1 VSGRLPNASSWQ
13 LPCSDTQSFQN
24 VWQSR
29 VILWHI
35 RSSVTQTVRLG
46 YLQTITSMKAAIV
59 TSAGTKPIFGEFQS
73 PTSREGLEV
82 VTVTA
87 AALTNLTKGR
97 AAGSHYS
104 ADNNYP
110 FVPGVDGV
118 GTLAD
123 GRRVY
128 FAMPEA
134 PFGAM
139 AEQTLVDPHRTITLP
154 DTLDDVAAAALAN
167 PGMSCF
173 AALIERARF
182 RAGETVLIN
191 GATGAAGMVAVQIA
205 KQLGAGKVIV
215 TGRNAQ
221 ELEALPSLGADVVIP
236 FDLRS
241 KNSRGVGDFE
251 EALTAV
257 FADGL
262 DVVVDY
268 LWGTSARTI
277 IVAVAK
283 AVEDAHPVR
292 FVQVGEASREPVE
305 LPAAALRS
313 SAIQIMGSGL
323 KSVSLHKLLEGIR
336 QTFDMAA
343 HGKLYLPTEVVPLA
357 TVTEN
362 WEASSK
368 PRLVFALK

>member
-1 VSGRLPNASSWQ
+1 
-13 LPCSDTQSFQN
+13 
-24 VWQSR
+24 
-29 VILWHI
+29 
-35 RSSVTQTVRLG
+35 
-46 YLQTITSMKAAIV
+46 MKAAVV
-59 TSAGTKPIFGEFQS
+59 TSAGMVPTFGEFQS
-73 PTSREGLEV
+73 PPPREGLEV

-104 ADNNYP
+104 ADNQYP

-118 GTLAD
+118 GILAD

-134 PFGAM
+134 PFGTM
-139 AEQTLVDPHRTITLP
+139 AEQTLVDPRRTITLP
-154 DTLDDVAAAALAN
+154 DNLDDVAAAALAN

-173 AALIERARF
+173 AALIERACF

-191 GATGAAGMVAVQIA
+191 GATGAAGIVAVQVA

-215 TGRNAQ
+215 TGRNAT
-221 ELEALPSLGADVVIP
+221 ELETLRSLGADAVIP
-236 FDLRS
+236 FDLRPGHPQ
-241 KNSRGVGDFE
+241 GVQDFE
-251 EALTAV
+251 EALTDA

-277 IVAVAK
+277 IVAIAK

-292 FVQVGEASREPVE
+292 FVQVGEASRELVE
-305 LPAAALRS
+305 LPGAALRS

-323 KSVSLHKLLEGIR
+323 KSVPLPTLLEGIR
-336 QTFDMAA
+336 RTFDLAA
-343 HGKLYLPTEVVPLA
+343 HGKLYLPTRIVPLS
-357 TVTEN
+357 TVEEN
-362 WEASSK
+362 WDAVGK
-368 PRLVFALK
+368 PRLVFVLK

>member
-1 VSGRLPNASSWQ
+1 V
-13 LPCSDTQSFQN
+13 
-24 VWQSR
+24 
-29 VILWHI
+29 
-35 RSSVTQTVRLG
+35 
-46 YLQTITSMKAAIV
+46 KAAIV
-59 TSAGTKPIFGEFQS
+59 ISAGTKPTFGEFHS
-73 PTSREGLEV
+73 PVWREGLEII
-82 VTVTA
+82 TVTA

-104 ADNNYP
+104 ADNHYP

-128 FAMPEA
+128 FAMAEA

-139 AEQTLVDPHRTITLP
+139 AEQTLVDPRRTMTLP
-154 DTLDDVAAAALAN
+154 DNLDDVAAAALAN
-167 PGMSCF
+167 PGMSCI
-173 AALIERARF
+173 AALVERARF
-182 RAGETVLIN
+182 QAGETVLIN
-191 GATGAAGMVAVQIA
+191 GATGAAGLVAVQVA
-205 KQLGAGKVIV
+205 KQLGARKVIV

-221 ELEALPSLGADVVIP
+221 ELETLRSLGADVVIP
-236 FDLRS
+236 FDLRPE
-241 KNSRGVGDFE
+241 NLQGVGHFE
-251 EALTAV
+251 QALTAA

-323 KSVSLHKLLEGIR
+323 KSVPLPKLLEGIR
-336 QTFDMAA
+336 QTFDLAA
-343 HGKLYLPTEVVPLA
+343 HSKLYLPTEVVPLS

-362 WEASSK
+362 WEASGK
-368 PRLVFALK
+368 PRLVFKVK

>member
-1 VSGRLPNASSWQ
+1 
-13 LPCSDTQSFQN
+13 
-24 VWQSR
+24 
-29 VILWHI
+29 
-35 RSSVTQTVRLG
+35 
-46 YLQTITSMKAAIV
+46 MKAAIV
-59 TSAGTKPIFGEFQS
+59 TSAGAKPIYGEFHS
-73 PTSREGLEV
+73 PAKREGLELI
-82 VTVTA
+82 TVTA

-104 ADNNYP
+104 AQNHYP

-139 AEQTLVDPHRTITLP
+139 AELTLVDPRRTITLP
-154 DTLDDVAAAALAN
+154 DNLGDVDAAALAN

-173 AALIERARF
+173 AALVERAGV

-191 GATGAAGMVAVQIA
+191 GATGAAGSVAVQVA
-205 KQLGAGKVIV
+205 KQLGAGKVIA
-215 TGRNAQ
+215 TGRKAQ
-221 ELEALPSLGADVVIP
+221 ELEALRSLGADVLIP
-236 FDLRS
+236 FDLRPE
-241 KNSRGVGDFE
+241 NPQGVEHFE
-251 EALTAV
+251 QVLRAA
-257 FADGL
+257 FSDGL
-262 DVVVDY
+262 VVVVDY

-277 IVAVAK
+277 IIAIAK
-283 AVEDAHPVR
+283 AAEDAHPVR

-323 KSVSLHKLLEGIR
+323 KSVPLPRLLEGIR
-336 QTFDMAA
+336 QTFDLAA
-343 HGKLYLPTEVVPLA
+343 RGKLYLPTEVVSLS

-362 WEASSK
+362 WEAPGK
-368 PRLVFALK
+368 PRLVFAVK

>member
-1 VSGRLPNASSWQ
+1 
-13 LPCSDTQSFQN
+13 
-24 VWQSR
+24 
-29 VILWHI
+29 
-35 RSSVTQTVRLG
+35 
-46 YLQTITSMKAAIV
+46 MKAAIV
-59 TSAGTKPIFGEFQS
+59 TAPRMKPSYGEFHG
-73 PTSREGLEV
+73 PVRREGLEV

-97 AAGSHYS
+97 ASGSHYS
-104 ADNNYP
+104 ADNHYP

-118 GTLAD
+118 GTLGN

-128 FAMPEA
+128 FAMPEP

-139 AEQTLVDPHRTITLP
+139 AEQTLVDMRRTITLP
-154 DTLDDVAAAALAN
+154 DNLDDVAAALAN

-173 AALIERARF
+173 AALVERARF
-182 RAGETVLIN
+182 QAGETVLIN
-191 GATGAAGMVAVQIA
+191 GATGAAGLVAVQVA
-205 KQLGAGKVIV
+205 KQLGARKVIV

-221 ELEALPSLGADVVIP
+221 ELEALRSLGADVVIP
-236 FDLRS
+236 FDLRPEHLQ
-241 KNSRGVGDFE
+241 GVDHFE
-251 EALTAV
+251 EALTGA

-283 AVEDAHPVR
+283 AVEDAHSVR
-292 FVQVGEASREPVE
+292 FIQVGEASREPVE
-305 LPAAALRS
+305 LPGAALRS

-323 KSVSLHKLLEGIR
+323 KSVPLPKLLGGIR
-336 QTFDMAA
+336 QTFDLAA
-343 HGKLYLPTEVVPLA
+343 HGKLYLPTRVVPLS
-357 TVTEN
+357 TVEEN
-362 WEASSK
+362 WDAIGK

>member
-1 VSGRLPNASSWQ
+1 
-13 LPCSDTQSFQN
+13 
-24 VWQSR
+24 
-29 VILWHI
+29 
-35 RSSVTQTVRLG
+35 
-46 YLQTITSMKAAIV
+46 MKAAII
-59 TSAGTKPIFGEFQS
+59 TSAGTKPTFGEFQS
-73 PTSREGLEV
+73 PVSRNGLEV
-82 VTVTA
+82 ITVFA

-104 ADNNYP
+104 ADNHYP

-139 AEQTLVDPHRTITLP
+139 AEQTLVDPRRTITLP
-154 DTLDDVAAAALAN
+154 DDLDDVAAAALAN

-173 AALIERARF
+173 AALVERARLQI
-182 RAGETVLIN
+182 GETVLIN
-191 GATGAAGMVAVQIA
+191 GATGSAGLVAVQVA
-205 KQLGAGKVIV
+205 KQLGARKVIV

-221 ELEALPSLGADVVIP
+221 ELETLRSLGADVVIP
-236 FDLRS
+236 FDLRPE
-241 KNSRGVGDFE
+241 NERGVGDFDQ
-251 EALTAV
+251 ALTAV
-257 FADGL
+257 FAEGL
-262 DVVVDY
+262 DVIVDY
-268 LWGTSARTI
+268 LWGSSARTI

-292 FVQVGEASREPVE
+292 FIQVGEASREPVE

-323 KSVSLHKLLEGIR
+323 KSVSFPKLLEGIQ
-336 QTFDMAA
+336 QTFDLAA
-343 HGKLYLPTEVVPLA
+343 RGKLYLPTEVVPLS

-362 WEASSK
+362 WEASGK
-368 PRLVFALK
+368 PRLVFRVK

>member
-1 VSGRLPNASSWQ
+1 
-13 LPCSDTQSFQN
+13 
-24 VWQSR
+24 
-29 VILWHI
+29 
-35 RSSVTQTVRLG
+35 
-46 YLQTITSMKAAIV
+46 MKAAIV
-59 TSAGTKPIFGEFQS
+59 TSAGTRPVFGEFQS
-73 PTSREGLEV
+73 PISREGLV
-82 VTVTA
+82 VITVHA

-104 ADNNYP
+104 ADNHYP

-139 AEQTLVDPHRTITLP
+139 AEQTLADTRRIIALP
-154 DTLDDVAAAALAN
+154 DQLDDVTAAALAN

-173 AALIERARF
+173 AALCERARF
-182 RAGETVLIN
+182 QAGETVLIN
-191 GATGAAGMVAVQIA
+191 GATGAAGIVAVQVA
-205 KQLGAGKVIV
+205 KHLGARKVIV

-221 ELEALPSLGADVVIP
+221 ELEALRALGADDVIL
-236 FDLRS
+236 FDLRPE
-241 KNSRGVGDFE
+241 NPRGVADFE
-251 EALTAV
+251 QALAAAFV
-257 FADGL
+257 DGL
-262 DVVVDY
+262 DIVVDY
-268 LWGTSARTI
+268 LWGSSARTI

-283 AVEDAHPVR
+283 AVEDAHTVR

-323 KSVSLHKLLEGIR
+323 KSVPLPRLLECIR
-336 QTFDMAA
+336 QSFELAA
-343 HGKLYLPTEVVPLA
+343 HGKLSLPTRAAPLS
-357 TVTEN
+357 TVAEN
-362 WEASSK
+362 WDAPGK
-368 PRLVFALK
+368 PRLVFTLR

>member
-1 VSGRLPNASSWQ
+1 
-13 LPCSDTQSFQN
+13 
-24 VWQSR
+24 
-29 VILWHI
+29 
-35 RSSVTQTVRLG
+35 
-46 YLQTITSMKAAIV
+46 MKAAIV
-59 TSAGTKPIFGEFQS
+59 ISAGTKPTFGEFHS
-73 PTSREGLEV
+73 PVWREGLEII
-82 VTVTA
+82 TVTA

-104 ADNNYP
+104 ADNHYP

-139 AEQTLVDPHRTITLP
+139 AEQTLVDPRRTMTLP
-154 DTLDDVAAAALAN
+154 DNLDDVAAAALAN

-173 AALIERARF
+173 AALVERARF
-182 RAGETVLIN
+182 QAGETVLIN
-191 GATGAAGMVAVQIA
+191 GATGAAGLVAVQVA
-205 KQLGAGKVIV
+205 KQLGARKVIV

-221 ELEALPSLGADVVIP
+221 ELETLRSLGADVVIP
-236 FDLRS
+236 FDLRPES
-241 KNSRGVGDFE
+241 LQGVGHFE
-251 EALTAV
+251 QALTAA

-323 KSVSLHKLLEGIR
+323 KSVPMPKLLEGIR
-336 QTFDMAA
+336 QTFDLAA
-343 HGKLYLPTEVVPLA
+343 HRKLYLPTEVVPLS

-362 WEASSK
+362 WEASGK
-368 PRLVFALK
+368 PRLVFKVK

>member
-1 VSGRLPNASSWQ
+1 
-13 LPCSDTQSFQN
+13 
-24 VWQSR
+24 
-29 VILWHI
+29 
-35 RSSVTQTVRLG
+35 
-46 YLQTITSMKAAIV
+46 MKAAIV
-59 TSAGTKPIFGEFQS
+59 TAPGMKPSYGEFHS
-73 PTSREGLEV
+73 PLRHEGLEV

-104 ADNNYP
+104 ADNHYP

-118 GTLAD
+118 GTLPD
-123 GRRVY
+123 GHRVY

-139 AEQTLVDPHRTITLP
+139 AEQTLVDPRRTISLP
-154 DTLDDVAAAALAN
+154 DNLDDIAAAALAN

-173 AALIERARF
+173 AALVERAHF
-182 RAGETVLIN
+182 QAGETVLIN
-191 GATGAAGMVAVQIA
+191 GATGAAGFVAVQVA

-215 TGRNAQ
+215 TGRNVQ
-221 ELEALPSLGADVVIP
+221 ELEALRSIGADVVIP
-236 FDLRS
+236 FDLR
-241 KNSRGVGDFE
+241 REHPQGVQHFE
-251 EALTAV
+251 EALTGA

-277 IVAVAK
+277 IVAIAK

-305 LPAAALRS
+305 LPGAALRS

-323 KSVSLHKLLEGIR
+323 KSVPLPKLLEGIR
-336 QTFDMAA
+336 QTFDLAA
-343 HGKLYLPTEVVPLA
+343 HGKLYLRTRVVLLS
-357 TVTEN
+357 TVEET
-362 WEASSK
+362 WDAVGK
-368 PRLVFALK
+368 PRLVFVLK

>member
-1 VSGRLPNASSWQ
+1 
-13 LPCSDTQSFQN
+13 
-24 VWQSR
+24 
-29 VILWHI
+29 
-35 RSSVTQTVRLG
+35 
-46 YLQTITSMKAAIV
+46 MKAAIV
-59 TSAGTKPIFGEFQS
+59 TSPGMKPSYGEFQS
-73 PTSREGLEV
+73 PVAREGLAV
-82 VTVTA
+82 ITVSA

-104 ADNNYP
+104 ADNHYP

-118 GTLAD
+118 GRLAD

-139 AEQTLVDPHRTITLP
+139 AEQTLVDPRRTLTLP
-154 DTLDDVAAAALAN
+154 DNLDDVASAALAN
-167 PGMSCF
+167 PGMSCV

-182 RAGETVLIN
+182 QAGETVLIN
-191 GATGAAGMVAVQIA
+191 GATGSAGFVAVQVA

-221 ELEALPSLGADVVIP
+221 ELEALRPLGADVVIS
-236 FDLRS
+236 FDLRPE
-241 KNSRGVGDFE
+241 NPQGVEHFE
-251 EALTAV
+251 QALTGT
-257 FADGL
+257 FAGGL

-323 KSVSLHKLLEGIR
+323 KSVPLPKLLECIR
-336 QTFDMAA
+336 KTFELAA
-343 HGKLYLPTEVVPLA
+343 QGKLYLPTKVVPLS
-357 TVTEN
+357 TVAEN
-362 WEASSK
+362 WDASGK
-368 PRLVFALK
+368 PRLVFAVKQGA

>member
-1 VSGRLPNASSWQ
+1 
-13 LPCSDTQSFQN
+13 
-24 VWQSR
+24 
-29 VILWHI
+29 
-35 RSSVTQTVRLG
+35 
-46 YLQTITSMKAAIV
+46 MKAAIV
-59 TSAGTKPIFGEFQS
+59 TSPGMKPSYGEFHS
-73 PTSREGLEV
+73 PVCREGLEV
-82 VTVTA
+82 ITVTA

-104 ADNNYP
+104 ADNQYP

-139 AEQTLVDPHRTITLP
+139 AEQTLVDPRRTITLP
-154 DTLDDVAAAALAN
+154 DNLDDVAAAALAN

-173 AALIERARF
+173 AALIERACF
-182 RAGETVLIN
+182 QVGETVLIN
-191 GATGAAGMVAVQIA
+191 GATGAAGVIAVQVA
-205 KQLGAGKVIV
+205 KRLGAGKVIV
-215 TGRNAQ
+215 TGRNEQ
-221 ELEALPSLGADVVIP
+221 ELDTLRRLGADVVIP
-236 FDLRS
+236 FDLRPE
-241 KNSRGVGDFE
+241 NSRGVEHFE
-251 EALTAV
+251 RALKAA
-257 FADGL
+257 FADGM
-262 DVVVDY
+262 DIIVDY
-268 LWGTSARTI
+268 LWGSSARTI
-277 IVAVAK
+277 IVAVAQ
-283 AVEDAHPVR
+283 AVENAHPVR

-323 KSVSLHKLLEGIR
+323 KSVPLPKLLEGIR
-336 QTFDMAA
+336 QTFNLAA
-343 HGKLYLPTEVVPLA
+343 RSKLYLPTDVVPLS

-362 WEASSK
+362 WDAPGK

>member
-1 VSGRLPNASSWQ
+1 
-13 LPCSDTQSFQN
+13 
-24 VWQSR
+24 
-29 VILWHI
+29 
-35 RSSVTQTVRLG
+35 
-46 YLQTITSMKAAIV
+46 MKAAIV
-59 TSAGTKPIFGEFQS
+59 TSAGTKPTFGEFHS
-73 PTSREGLEV
+73 PVRREGLEV
-82 VTVTA
+82 ITVTA
-87 AALTNLTKGR
+87 AALSNLTKSR

-104 ADNNYP
+104 ADNHYP

-118 GTLAD
+118 GILAD
-123 GRRVY
+123 GSRVY

-139 AEQTLVDPHRTITLP
+139 AEQTLVDPRRTIILP
-154 DTLDDVAAAALAN
+154 DNLDDVAAAALAN

-173 AALIERARF
+173 AALVERARF
-182 RAGETVLIN
+182 QAGEIVLIN
-191 GATGAAGMVAVQIA
+191 GATGSAGIIAVQVA

-221 ELEALPSLGADVVIP
+221 ELGALRSLGADVVIP
-236 FDLRS
+236 FDLRPE
-241 KNSRGVGDFE
+241 NAQGVGHFE
-251 EALTAV
+251 KALTDA

-283 AVEDAHPVR
+283 ALEDAHPVR
-292 FVQVGEASREPVE
+292 FIQVGEASREPVE

-323 KSVSLHKLLEGIR
+323 KSVSFPKLLEGIR
-336 QTFDMAA
+336 KTFDLAA
-343 HGKLYLPTEVVPLA
+343 HGKLYLPTKVVPLS
-357 TVTEN
+357 TVTES
-362 WEASSK
+362 WEASGK
-368 PRLVFALK
+368 PRLVFTLREGA